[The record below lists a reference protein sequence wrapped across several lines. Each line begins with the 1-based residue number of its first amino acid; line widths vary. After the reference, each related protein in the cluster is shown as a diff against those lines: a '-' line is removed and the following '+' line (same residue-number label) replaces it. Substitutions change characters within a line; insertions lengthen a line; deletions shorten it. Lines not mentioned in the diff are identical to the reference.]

1 MPIASK
7 HECVE
12 GPRQQLTTRMR
23 LRECLMPA
31 NPSVLKAHANNSQQ
45 GDRGNAYC
53 QQTRVC
59 WWPTPATHNKKEI
72 EGMPIASKPECVDG
86 PRQQLTTR
94 KRLKECLCPANPSV
108 LMAYANTSQQEGDWG
123 NAYCQQTLV
132 CWWPTPATHNKKEI
146 EGMPVASKPEC
157 VDGPC
162 QQLTTRRRLRECLLP
177 ANPSVLKAHANNSQ
191 QERDWGNAYCQQ
203 TRVCWWPTPATHN
216 KKEIEGMPIASKPEC
231 NDGQRQQLTTR
242 RRLRERILPANP
254 SVLMAHAK
262 NSQKEGDWG
271 NAYCQQTRVCWR
283 PTPTTHNKKEI
294 ERMPIAS
301 KPECVD
307 GPRQQLTTR

>member
-108 LMAYANTSQQEGDWG
+108 LMA
-123 NAYCQQTLV
+123 
-132 CWWPTPATHNKKEI
+132 
-146 EGMPVASKPEC
+146 
-157 VDGPC
+157 
-162 QQLTTRRRLRECLLP
+162 
-177 ANPSVLKAHANNSQ
+177 HANYSL
-191 QERDWGNAYCQQ
+191 QERDWWNAYCHQ

-216 KKEIEGMPIASKPEC
+216 KKEIEGMPIAC
-231 NDGQRQQLTTR
+231 
-242 RRLRERILPANP
+242 
-254 SVLMAHAK
+254 
-262 NSQKEGDWG
+262 
-271 NAYCQQTRVCWR
+271 
-283 PTPTTHNKKEI
+283 
-294 ERMPIAS
+294 

-307 GPRQQLTTR
+307 GPRQKLTRRKVWEFLLQANQNVLMADASNSQQEGDWGNAYWQLTQVSRWPTPTTQKTGTELRKCLSRANPR